1 MFQKNKADYTL
12 YLCTDRGLMH
22 TDTLEEAVEQAIRG
36 GVTMVQL
43 REKNITAREFFENA
57 RRIKKVTD
65 AFGVPLIINDRV
77 DIALA
82 VDADGVHLGQSDL
95 PARVARK
102 LLGPEK
108 IIGVSARNTAL
119 AQAAEEDGA
128 DYLGVGAM
136 YATGTKQDAKVIT
149 REELLAIRA
158 AVKIPI
164 VAIGGI
170 KQKNVKDLK
179 NTGID
184 GLAVVSA
191 VIAAEDIQN
200 AAREMAEEFRRR

>member
-1 MFQKNKADYTL
+1 MI
-12 YLCTDRGLMH
+12 MP
-22 TDTLEEAVEQAIRG
+22 
-36 GVTMVQL
+36 L
-43 REKNITAREFFENA
+43 RTSFISSCVVPVFWAITAREFFENA